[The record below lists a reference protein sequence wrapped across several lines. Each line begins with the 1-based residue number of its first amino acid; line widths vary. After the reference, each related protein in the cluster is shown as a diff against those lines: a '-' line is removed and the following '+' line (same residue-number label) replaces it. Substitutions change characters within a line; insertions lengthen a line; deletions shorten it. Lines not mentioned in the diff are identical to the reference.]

1 MLRHVNGRAG
11 HYALLLGAGAALFLM
26 NLGGASLWDLD
37 EGRNATCTYE
47 MVESGDFI
55 VPKFNADLRSH
66 KPVLLY
72 WLQAAA
78 YHYFGL
84 NEFAARMPSA
94 LAALVT
100 LLLTYE
106 LGRRLFDAM
115 TGLLAGLILGST
127 VMCCASAHFANPDAL
142 LNVFVV
148 LTLFCFWRGY
158 ACAGRGWFVPAG
170 AAAGLAFLAKGLT
183 GLLLPGAVVF
193 LFLAWAGR
201 LRLLLDR
208 RLVWGVLTFALV
220 GLPWYAWVAVETKGQ
235 FLREF
240 FGTHHLGRALSA
252 MEGHGGP
259 PYYYLLVLL
268 VGFAPWSVFLG
279 LALWYGAWSALAR
292 PWASVRAAWEGAA
305 EKEESAHSASGPATV
320 DGYRFLVCWFLVYIA
335 AFSAAT
341 TKLPNYILPL
351 YAPTALL
358 TARFLERWR
367 RGTLALPRGL
377 MAVCLL
383 FLGLMGVGVTV
394 GLLLAGGAFDA
405 PFLRGRS
412 LPGLEVWAAVG
423 AAPVLGAL
431 TAAWCVRR
439 ERRSA
444 AVLAVT
450 TAALLFLAPLAAW
463 ASAALNRS
471 KAPRP
476 LVEQAGA
483 LQRDREIRI
492 ACFQLEY
499 LPSLNFYC
507 QRNVA
512 HLANEQAACQALRQ
526 TLPVYLFTSAARW
539 DDLQRCGAKG
549 RIVARHRELYRAC
562 EVVVVTN
569 R

>member
-1 MLRHVNGRAG
+1 MLRSLNHRPS
-11 HYALLLGAGAALFLM
+11 HYALLLAAGAALFLL
-26 NLGGASLWDLD
+26 NLGGPSLWDLD
-37 EGRNATCTYE
+37 EGRNATCSYE

-78 YHYFGL
+78 FACFGL
-84 NEFAARMPSA
+84 NEFAARLPSA
-94 LAALVT
+94 LAALLT

-106 LGRRLFDAM
+106 LGRCLFDAV
-115 TGLLAGLILGST
+115 TGLLAGLALGST
-127 VMCCASAHFANPDAL
+127 LMFCASAHFANPDAL
-142 LNVFVV
+142 LNAFVV
-148 LTLFCFWRGY
+148 LTLFCFWVGY
-158 ACAGRGWFVPAG
+158 ARRGRWWFVPAG

-193 LFLAWAGR
+193 LFLAWSGR
-201 LRLLLDR
+201 LRILLDG
-208 RLVWGVLTFALV
+208 RLLWGVLTFALV

-259 PYYYLLVLL
+259 PYYYAAVLL

-279 LALWYGAWSALAR
+279 LSLWYGAWSALAR
-292 PWASVRAAWEGAA
+292 PWASVRAAWERAAERAGQGGAA
-305 EKEESAHSASGPATV
+305 TI
-320 DGYRFLVCWFLVYIA
+320 DGYRFLACWFLVYFA
-335 AFSAAT
+335 AFTAAT

-367 RGTLALPRGL
+367 RGTLTLPRGL
-377 MAVCLL
+377 MALCLVL
-383 FLGLMGVGVTV
+383 LGLIGVGVAV
-394 GLLLAGGAFDA
+394 GLLLAGGAVEASFM
-405 PFLRGRS
+405 RGRY
-412 LPGLEVWAAVG
+412 LPGLEVWAAAG

-431 TAAWCVRR
+431 AAAWLARR
-439 ERRSA
+439 QRRSG
-444 AVLAVT
+444 AVVAVT
-450 TAALLFLAPLAAW
+450 VAALLFLAPLAAW
-463 ASAALNRS
+463 ASAALNRH

-483 LQRDREIRI
+483 LCRDRDIRI
-492 ACFQLEY
+492 VGFQLEY
-499 LPSLNFYC
+499 LPSLHFYC

-512 HLANEQAACQALRQ
+512 HLANAQAVCQALRQ
-526 TLPVYLFTSAARW
+526 TLPVYLFTPAERW

-549 RIVARHRELYRAC
+549 RVVARHRDLYRAC